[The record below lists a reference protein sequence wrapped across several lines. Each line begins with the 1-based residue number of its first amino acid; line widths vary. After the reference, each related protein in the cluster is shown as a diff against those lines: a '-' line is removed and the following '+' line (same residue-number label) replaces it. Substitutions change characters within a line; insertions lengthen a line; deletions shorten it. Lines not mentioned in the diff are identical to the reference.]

1 MDTTP
6 YAGTSDAVIDTLPTP
21 NPEALMFR
29 LQETLVPSGTFEYRG
44 AAQASDAPLARRLFD
59 LAGVTSVLVAPR
71 FVTVNK
77 DPGFTWPE
85 LVPQIKAAIR
95 ATDLA
100 AKIGGD
106 EFVVILARTDL
117 PGATRVAEALRAG
130 VERVGQRLGFGH
142 GAVTVSIGISEYD
155 PTLVSEGNPL
165 ADADE
170 AMYRAKASGR
180 NMVAEGG
187 LTRTSDER

>member
-1 MDTTP
+1 MAT
-6 YAGTSDAVIDTLPTP
+6 GSD
-21 NPEALMFR
+21 
-29 LQETLVPSGTFEYRG
+29 
-44 AAQASDAPLARRLFD
+44 
-59 LAGVTSVLVAPR
+59 R
-71 FVTVNK
+71 FVRIRSPLLRAMVDWK
-77 DPGFTWPE
+77 DPETPGI
-85 LVPQIKAAIR
+85 LRRRR
-95 ATDLA
+95 ATLA
-100 AKIGGD
+100 IIAA
-106 EFVVILARTDL
+106 VSAALVILARTDL

-187 LTRTSDER
+187 LTHTSDER